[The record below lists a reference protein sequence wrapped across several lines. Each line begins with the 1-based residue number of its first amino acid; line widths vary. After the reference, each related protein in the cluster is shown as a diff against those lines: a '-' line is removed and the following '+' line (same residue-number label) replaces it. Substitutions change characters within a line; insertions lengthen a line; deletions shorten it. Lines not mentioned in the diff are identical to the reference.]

1 MKKQDLME
9 VAGIAPATVS
19 KLQKGENLN
28 TNILLKIC
36 NALQCTSDD
45 IIEILPDAPKLIKNK
60 GFPEHQVGKKWRFDI
75 QEVDQWVKEQNN
87 DDTIANYIQPIKQG
101 GTRLNIENLQSLC
114 RACHNRKHLKEK

>member
-1 MKKQDLME
+1 MVSYKRLWKLLIDKDMKKQDLME

-45 IIEILPDAPKLIKNK
+45 IIEILPDPKPMGEPK
-60 GFPEHQVGKKWRFDI
+60 GD
-75 QEVDQWVKEQNN
+75 
-87 DDTIANYIQPIKQG
+87 
-101 GTRLNIENLQSLC
+101 
-114 RACHNRKHLKEK
+114 KHGE